1 MYTYITR
8 RFLQIIIVI
17 LCITIFSFILTVVI
31 PGNAVLALIGPEGAS
46 EEYIQYMEHKLG
58 IDQPIHIR
66 YYHWFSGVITGK
78 LGISSR
84 TRQPVA
90 LMLWQRLPVTIE
102 LILMSVVI
110 SVIVSLFSALISVR
124 YYGSW
129 PDNLILIIT
138 SAATAIP
145 RFWIGMMLM
154 LVFSVKFRIL
164 PSGGFIPISDGIGKN
179 LSSMIMP
186 VIALTPIL
194 FASLTRQ
201 LRSSMIEQL
210 QEDYTRTARSKG
222 VKESVVLRKHVL
234 RNALIPSISVL
245 GLTLG
250 RLVGGSVIIEVV
262 FSLPG
267 VGKLIMDGLLFR
279 DIAVVQI
286 GLLILGTSVCFMN
299 FVADLM
305 YAVVD
310 PRIRYK

>member
-1 MYTYITR
+1 MYAYITR

-66 YYHWFSGVITGK
+66 YYHWFSGIITGK

-102 LILMSVVI
+102 LILMSVVL

-279 DIAVVQI
+279 DTAVVQI

-299 FVADLM
+299 FAADLM